1 MMLSCG
7 FIDVRSNEAPAMT
20 DKALPPENFWAL
32 LGIPTHGRELVESV
46 RAGFPFDVIQQLASL
61 SGFSPAEL
69 AGMVKIPQ
77 GTLRRRREAGLFSK
91 GESDR
96 LYRLSTIIA
105 ASIELFQGNAT
116 HAKEWLCKPL
126 RYMGDRRPI
135 DMAET
140 GAEADLMLTF
150 ILQLEHGITS

>member
-1 MMLSCG
+1 
-7 FIDVRSNEAPAMT
+7 MT
-20 DKALPPENFWAL
+20 DTVLPPGKFWLL
-32 LGIPTHGRELVESV
+32 LGIPTQGRELVERV
-46 RAGFPFDVIQQLASL
+46 RAGFPFDVIQQLACL
-61 SGFSPAEL
+61 SGFTATEL

-77 GTLRRRREAGLFSK
+77 STLRRRRETGLFSK

-96 LYRLSTIIA
+96 LYRLSTIISA
-105 ASIELFQGNAT
+105 AIELFQGNVT
-116 HAKEWLCKPL
+116 HANEWLCKPL